1 MTTSGVDTDSRWSL
15 PRGLIVVLSM
25 TGLLV
30 SVLALKEFAGII
42 APVLLALVLVICFHP
57 LIGILRRRG
66 APLWLAV
73 TVTLLALVAVVLG
86 MAVSLGL
93 SVARLATILP
103 TYQAQFNQLLNDLRG
118 WLASLGVGQ
127 DQIKEAFSKINFSSV
142 AGLLS
147 DVLAG
152 VAGVFSNLLL
162 LLFVVAFMVL
172 DAVRFSRRLASAR
185 PERPEIVGALD
196 SFVAGTRTYLLV
208 STIFGL
214 IVAVIDAGF
223 LWLVDVPL
231 PVLWGML
238 AFITNYIPN
247 VGFIV
252 GIVPP
257 ALLGLLQGGPK
268 LMITVIIGY
277 SLINFVIQSVIQ
289 PKVMADAVNLSL
301 TLTFVSLIF
310 WTFVI
315 GAMGAILAVPLT
327 LLTKA
332 LLLDVDP
339 STRWISG
346 LITGG
351 PAPPEG
357 EVDDVPAPRAA
368 PKPDSDEVAAQGT
381 AAQGTAAQGTAAQG
395 TAAQGT
401 AAQGTAAQGTAA
413 EGAGP
418 RDLALAGEAQDPPRR
433 RAD

>member
-1 MTTSGVDTDSRWSL
+1 MTTSGLRADARWPL

-30 SVLALKEFAGII
+30 SVLALKQFAGIV
-42 APVLLALVLVICFHP
+42 APVLLALILVISFHP
-57 LIGILRRRG
+57 LIGILRGRG
-66 APLWLAV
+66 VPQWLAV
-73 TVTLLALVAVVLG
+73 TITLLALIAVILG
-86 MAVSLGL
+86 MAISLGL
-93 SVARLATILP
+93 SVGRLATILP
-103 TYQAQFNQLLNDLRG
+103 NYQAQFEQLANDLRA
-118 WLASLGVGQ
+118 WLGSLGVGQ
-127 DQIKEAFSKINFSSV
+127 DQVNEALKKINFSNV
-142 AGLLS
+142 AVLLGDLLAGL
-147 DVLAG
+147 A
-152 VAGVFSNLLL
+152 AVFSNLLL
-162 LLFVVAFMVL
+162 LLFVVAFMAL
-172 DAVRFSRRLASAR
+172 DSVRFSRRLALAR

-196 SFVAGTRTYLLV
+196 GFVAGTRTYLLV

-214 IVAVIDAGF
+214 IVAAIDTGF

-247 VGFIV
+247 VGFII

-268 LMITVIIGY
+268 LMVIVLVGY
-277 SLINFVIQSVIQ
+277 SLTNFVIQSIIQ

-339 STRWISG
+339 STRWMSS

-351 PAPPEG
+351 PAPPEDAA
-357 EVDDVPAPRAA
+357 DDVATTRAG
-368 PKPDSDEVAAQGT
+368 PKPASDEVASQG
-381 AAQGTAAQGTAAQG
+381 AASEDASPPGI
-395 TAAQGT
+395 
-401 AAQGTAAQGTAA
+401 
-413 EGAGP
+413 
-418 RDLALAGEAQDPPRR
+418 ALAGDG
-433 RAD
+433 